1 MLNVL
6 LIDDEY
12 IVLKGIEAILNSQH
26 EVDVHVMPMIDSV
39 QALDAIPSIK
49 PDVIILDICMPELD
63 GLSFIERA
71 QRNGFSGGFIII
83 SGYEDS
89 TYLRRAFEL
98 HVLDYIIKPLN
109 HHRLL
114 ETLRNVDADNM
125 RTRQALLSQLQLLL
139 SMPISENTII
149 PQEVDCGKLFTDE
162 YMALICS
169 FAKAPIEEETQ
180 RLSIWFSNVFSFTHG
195 DICVYLCCFSHPLS
209 YDDLST
215 IVEKSGLIK
224 GTYGIG
230 KPVKN
235 PEAFPWT
242 SKESVHNLL
251 FEAEYDGI
259 QSALPY
265 EGRHAESHDAYYP
278 YAATYISK
286 ESNNI
291 KREYNKLMHMNANRD
306 AAFRQGFVEI
316 MACLFLRSG
325 QVCTPDRLNAFYN
338 EMIDESRRGQDAA
351 SVLTQLPEHF
361 MAFLRKCGEKP
372 LQYTPKINEAIAY
385 IQSHYMEDISLNK
398 IAGMVGLSLSYF
410 SATFSQDVGM
420 SFVAYLTKTRMQM
433 ARMLLER
440 DTSLSVEEISRRV
453 GYQTVGHFYR
463 VFKSTY
469 QISPHA
475 WRLQHRQ

>member
-26 EVDVHVMPMIDSV
+26 EVELHVAPMIDSV

-109 HHRLL
+109 HHRLI
-114 ETLRNVDADNM
+114 ETLRNVETDNM
-125 RTRQALLSQLQLLL
+125 RMRSALLSQLQLLL
-139 SMPISENTII
+139 SMPISENTVM
-149 PQEVDCGKLFTDE
+149 PQEVDCGRLFTDDQ
-162 YMALICS
+162 MVLICS
-169 FAKAPIEEETQ
+169 FDKAPIEEGAQ
-180 RLSIWFSNVFSFTHG
+180 RLSVWFSNVFSFTHG

-209 YDDLST
+209 HGDLST
-215 IVEKSGLIK
+215 IAEKSGLTK

-230 KPVKN
+230 KPIKN
-235 PEAFPWT
+235 PGAFPWS

-251 FEAEYDGI
+251 FEAVYDGVR
-259 QSALPY
+259 SAVCSDQ
-265 EGRHAESHDAYYP
+265 GHTESSDTLYP
-278 YAATYISK
+278 YAAAYILADTSDLK
-286 ESNNI
+286 H
-291 KREYNKLMHMNANRD
+291 EYNKLMHMHANRND
-306 AAFRQGFVEI
+306 AFMQGFVEI
-316 MACLFLRSG
+316 MTCLLLRSG
-325 QVCTPDRLNAFYN
+325 QVCAPDRLNEFYN
-338 EMIDESRRGQDAA
+338 EVGEESSNGQDAA
-351 SVLTQLPEHF
+351 LVLTQLPERF
-361 MAFLRKCGEKP
+361 MAFLRKRGEKP
-372 LQYTPKINEAIAY
+372 AQYTPKINEAIAY
-385 IQSHYMEDISLNK
+385 IQGHYMEDISLNK

-410 SATFSQDVGM
+410 SATFSQEVGM

-433 ARMLLER
+433 ACTLLER
-440 DTSLSVEEISRRV
+440 DASLSVEEISRRV

-475 WRLQHRQ
+475 WRVQHRQ